1 MLYNRLMEGEQPSE
15 RAKAEKRSFRD
26 DLIPHYL
33 PRAVITGMILQV
45 MTNGDGVGASL
56 GMTGIMLAYALD
68 REMRK

>member
-1 MLYNRLMEGEQPSE
+1 MEGEQPSE
-15 RAKAEKRSFRD
+15 RAKEKRSFRD